1 MASFSAE
8 LHVAGQRIP
17 LVRCAYDVRQAI
29 DSRGRVVARARH
41 SLVSGEADVP
51 DHATLEAWAADPQKR
66 QAASLVFRNADTG
79 TTLATLHLAAAYCT
93 AYAEQFVSGER
104 ESGAYRCF
112 FTLAD
117 PDGWVLH
124 VGALPGLAQLQP
136 PAREHGSP
144 LPALALGTAAL
155 GGGAGAAQPFVGGA
169 DGVPRLPRILGRP
182 PFTVKGP
189 RNGRPGLDRA
199 EFARQL
205 MGQEQG
211 LNRLTVAEFLANRD
225 RYLQQ
230 AVLTGDGRAPEGN
243 AAQTLARQK
252 ALQLKVN
259 ELRSQNRTLTLKQ
272 ANAQAQQWLDTQAA
286 LHDPDQVAGGHAD
299 QVTGMGDARVNS
311 SIGAQWPKRI
321 TGIDHQIRQHAA
333 SMTPAEQA
341 ATYLNIELPL
351 T

>member
-17 LVRCAYDVRQAI
+17 LVRCAYDVRQAT

-51 DHATLEAWAADPQKR
+51 DHATLETWAADPQKR

-79 TTLATLHLAAAYCT
+79 TTLETLYLAAAYCT

-144 LPALALGTAAL
+144 PLALGTAAL
-155 GGGAGAAQPFVGGA
+155 GGGAGAAQPFVSGP
-169 DGVPRLPRILGRP
+169 DGVPRLPRIVGRP

-205 MGQEQG
+205 TGQEQG

-225 RYLQQ
+225 RYLAQ
-230 AVLTGDGRAPEGN
+230 AVRTGDGRASEGN
-243 AAQTLARQK
+243 AAQTLAR
-252 ALQLKVN
+252 AIAFRRKVD
-259 ELRSQNRTLTLKQ
+259 ELQ
-272 ANAQAQQWLDTQAA
+272 ANDEDLSPEEAAMQAQQWLDTQAA

-299 QVTGMGDARVNS
+299 QVTGMGSARINS

-321 TGIDHQIRQHAA
+321 IGIDQQIRQHAA
-333 SMTPAEQA
+333 NMTLVEQA
-341 ATYLNIELPL
+341 STYLNIELPL